1 MAKSSGSGTRADELY
16 ERLRAD
22 IFMAR
27 LKPGQRL
34 KFPDLCAE
42 YGTSVGPAREAL
54 TRLTAERLVTLQAH
68 QGYAVTSLS
77 ADDLTDLTTARIE
90 LEVLAFRRSI
100 LSGDDRWES
109 EVVAAHHLLS
119 VRERQAAGGPRGD
132 SWYLAHE
139 AFHAALLAG
148 CGNRRLVQMAQGMRA
163 EAELYRRWAAPL
175 IAEHERNPA
184 AEHQALTDAAI
195 SRDAE
200 RGVELLRD
208 HIAFTTQMLLSN
220 LMAFDTSQG
229 REKAPA
235 GTPGL
240 RACRPGK
247 RGSAAAVP
255 SQAMHAQPVRPQIR
269 LPDVQ
274 PSDRPI
280 SDVYLTCHSSGCLLG
295 RPHAAGHATQVESK
309 PTGRW

>member
-1 MAKSSGSGTRADELY
+1 MVKSSVPGTRADELY

-34 KFPDLCAE
+34 KFPDLCAD

-68 QGYAVTSLS
+68 QGYTVASLS
-77 ADDLTDLTTARIE
+77 ADELTDLTAARVE
-90 LEVLAFRRSI
+90 LEALAFRRSI
-100 LSGDDRWES
+100 LFGDDRWES

-148 CGNRRLVQMAQGMRA
+148 CGNRRLVQMTQGLRA

-175 IAEHERNPA
+175 IAEHERDPA
-184 AEHQALTDAAI
+184 AEHQALADAAI

-200 RGVELLRD
+200 CGVELLRD

-220 LMAFDTSQG
+220 LMAIDAS
-229 REKAPA
+229 
-235 GTPGL
+235 
-240 RACRPGK
+240 
-247 RGSAAAVP
+247 
-255 SQAMHAQPVRPQIR
+255 
-269 LPDVQ
+269 
-274 PSDRPI
+274 
-280 SDVYLTCHSSGCLLG
+280 SSGH
-295 RPHAAGHATQVESK
+295 PA
-309 PTGRW
+309 